1 MATFLVHMDILKMIV
16 LEGKLFWNSVLEQ
29 YTENQSFHSLRL

>member
-1 MATFLVHMDILKMIV
+1 MAAFLVHMDILKMIV
-16 LEGKLFWNSVLEQ
+16 LKGKLFWNSALEQ